1 LKPRNK
7 TGGEKTEQPED
18 TAMRNW
24 DQQYNDLM
32 QVQDAIYTLFTKS
45 PNLFFCLIKQQFIN
59 MQFVIAHLSMHV
71 SH

>member
-32 QVQDAIYTLFTKS
+32 QVQPEIYTQILDVPSFILLKKS
-45 PNLFFCLIKQQFIN
+45 AGAI
-59 MQFVIAHLSMHV
+59 LSV
-71 SH
+71 